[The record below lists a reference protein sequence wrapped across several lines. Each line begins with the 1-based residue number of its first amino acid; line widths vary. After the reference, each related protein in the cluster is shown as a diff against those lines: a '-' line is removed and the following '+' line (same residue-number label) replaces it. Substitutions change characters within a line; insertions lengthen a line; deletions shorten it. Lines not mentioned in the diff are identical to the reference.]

1 MVTYGLDDDLISRV
15 IVKKNKTPNDPIVF
29 SKSYAYIG
37 LMNFYET
44 YPKLFMSRV
53 SKGPPP

>member
-1 MVTYGLDDDLISRV
+1 MVKFGLDDDIVEKVV
-15 IVKKNKTPNDPIVF
+15 IKKNNTPSEPIVF
-29 SKSYAYIG
+29 SKQYAYIG